1 MYISGASQLLKKYV
15 RISSIV
21 IVKISRRS
29 ITKLDDDDEMFMK
42 GKREKGDE
50 TLHSDS
56 RESHEAK
63 ARDQIQFVSE

>member
-1 MYISGASQLLKKYV
+1 MYV

-21 IVKISRRS
+21 IVNISRRS